1 MLSST
6 ISRLARSSTG
16 ASALLRANTT
26 RQLCSVSATTAAR
39 TLATQAVR
47 SSAIN
52 TTRSLSYAA
61 YSVCRVRATGL
72 ASVPEHGRSYS
83 SKSYP
88 PHTVINMP
96 ALSPTMTQ
104 GNIGTWKKQP
114 GDEIVPGDVLVE
126 IETDKAQMDFEC
138 QEEGYLAKILVESG
152 SKDVNISSPIAVLVE
167 NKDDIS
173 QFSDFTVSAAP
184 EAVEPVLEP
193 TPKKEEPTP
202 SPTTKKTEKPSTS
215 TSASAS
221 TPLKGD
227 RIKASPMARALAVE
241 HGISLKNVNGSGPD
255 GRIVKSDVEK
265 FIASG
270 SATTSATP
278 AVSAGA
284 VEAAYEDIPLTN
296 MRKVIAKRLS
306 EAKQQIPHYYQTI
319 EVKMDKINKLR
330 EAFNQ
335 TSEGKYRLS
344 VNDFII
350 KASALALKTV
360 PEVNS
365 AWQGESIRRYKS
377 ADICVATATPAG
389 LITPI
394 VPKAETKGLAEISN
408 QVKELAGR
416 ARKNELQPHEY
427 QGGTFTISNLG
438 MYGIQSF
445 TAIINPPQS
454 CILAV
459 GTTEQK
465 VVPSPTGEGFVVQ
478 DVMKVTLSCDHRVVD
493 GAVGAQWLQAWKKYM
508 ENPVTMML

>member
-1 MLSST
+1 
-6 ISRLARSSTG
+6 
-16 ASALLRANTT
+16 
-26 RQLCSVSATTAAR
+26 
-39 TLATQAVR
+39 
-47 SSAIN
+47 
-52 TTRSLSYAA
+52 
-61 YSVCRVRATGL
+61 
-72 ASVPEHGRSYS
+72 
-83 SKSYP
+83 
-88 PHTVINMP
+88 
-96 ALSPTMTQ
+96 MTH

-114 GDEIVPGDVLVE
+114 GDEVVPGDVLVE

-138 QEEGYLAKILVESG
+138 QEEGYLAKILVDSG
-152 SKDVNISSPIAVLVE
+152 AKDVDIRTPIAVLVE
-167 NKDDIS
+167 NKDDIG
-173 QFSDFTVSAAP
+173 QFSDFAP
-184 EAVEPVLEP
+184 TGAPVAEESVLEP
-193 TPKKEEPTP
+193 ATKEEAPAAP
-202 SPTTKKTEKPSTS
+202 APPKPEKPAAKT
-215 TSASAS
+215 APA
-221 TPLKGD
+221 PLGSD
-227 RIKASPMARALAVE
+227 RIKASPMARALALE
-241 HGISLKNVNGSGPD
+241 HGIALKSVSGSGPQ

-265 FIASG
+265 LISSGGAGATSPAPSIAS
-270 SATTSATP
+270 
-278 AVSAGA
+278 
-284 VEAAYEDIPLTN
+284 EAAYEDIPLTN
-296 MRKVIAKRLS
+296 MRKVIAKRLT

-319 EVKMDKINKLR
+319 EVKMDKINK
-330 EAFNQ
+330 Q

-350 KASALALKTV
+350 KASALALKEV

-365 AWQGESIRRYKS
+365 AWQGESIRRYKT

-394 VPKAETKGLAEISN
+394 VAKADTKGLAEISN

-416 ARKNELQPHEY
+416 ARKNELMPHEY
-427 QGGTFTISNLG
+427 QGGSFTISNLG

-459 GTTEQK
+459 GSTEQK